1 MEFSKKN
8 YFNVYNTD
16 IFLIKS
22 YNTNQ
27 ALKP

>member
-1 MEFSKKN
+1 MECSKKN
-8 YFNVYNTD
+8 YFNVYNAD
-16 IFLIKS
+16 IFLTKS

>member
-1 MEFSKKN
+1 MEFNTKN
-8 YFNVYNTD
+8 NFTVYNAD

-27 ALKP
+27 DLKP